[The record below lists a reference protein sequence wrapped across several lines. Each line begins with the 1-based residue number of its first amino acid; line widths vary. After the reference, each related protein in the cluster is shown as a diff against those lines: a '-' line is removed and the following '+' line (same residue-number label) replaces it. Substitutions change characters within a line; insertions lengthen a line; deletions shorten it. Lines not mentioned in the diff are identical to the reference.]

1 MPTATWGKCL
11 NYTIQ
16 NRSTWRN
23 GSGATSAICYANY
36 FTEMQGATFPAE
48 KITIPLMNNLGN
60 LLEKEGRANATI
72 NRFTSSVK
80 TVLNYCKR
88 HGLIFFDVPQFEMRK
103 ENKYQRIYF
112 TKEQVEQLATSAEDQ
127 WGRQDLADI
136 VRFAAYTGMR
146 QSEILR
152 MTAARVDFLSNCIH
166 VGARKDD
173 TTKSGA
179 YRAIPIHK
187 SLLPM
192 LQMRC
197 QDLGARDRVFGTD
210 WGAREG
216 EREGKRAKDRLYKT
230 FKKVMQSYPV
240 NLSTED
246 GYCFHSLRHSF
257 GTWHFAAG
265 SKPRNIR
272 YMMGHA
278 NIATTLG
285 YAHPTDKGN
294 QSDINNI

>member
-1 MPTATWGKCL
+1 MVQATWGNCL
-11 NYTIQ
+11 KYTVE
-16 NRSTWRN
+16 NRPTWRN
-23 GSGATSAICYANY
+23 GSGAESAICYANY
-36 FTEMQGATFPAE
+36 FTNFQGRNFPAE

-265 SKPRNIR
+265 SKPRNIQ

-285 YAHPTDKGN
+285 YAHATDEGN

>member
-1 MPTATWGKCL
+1 MVQATWGKCL

-48 KITIPLMNNLGN
+48 KITIPLMSNLGKQ
-60 LLEKEGRANATI
+60 LELAGRANATI

-103 ENKYQRIYF
+103 ENKYQRIFF
-112 TKEQVEQLATSAEDQ
+112 TKEQVEQIATSAEEQ

-216 EREGKRAKDRLYKT
+216 EREGKRAKDRLYKV
-230 FKKVMQSYPV
+230 FKKIMQAYPV

-265 SKPRNIR
+265 SKPRNIQ

-285 YAHPTDKGN
+285 YAHATDEGN

>member
-1 MPTATWGKCL
+1 MVLATWGNCL
-11 NYTIQ
+11 KYTVE
-16 NRSTWRN
+16 NRPTWRN
-23 GSGATSAICYANY
+23 GSGAESAICYANY
-36 FTEMQGATFPAE
+36 FTNFQGRNFPAE

-265 SKPRNIR
+265 SKPRNIQ

-285 YAHPTDKGN
+285 YAHATDEGN

>member
-1 MPTATWGKCL
+1 MVQATWGKCL

-48 KITIPLMNNLGN
+48 KITIPLMSNLGKR
-60 LLEKEGRANATI
+60 LEEAGRANATI

-103 ENKYQRIYF
+103 ENKYQRIFF
-112 TKEQVEQLATSAEDQ
+112 TKEQVEQIATSAEEQ
-127 WGRQDLADI
+127 WERQDLADI

-216 EREGKRAKDRLYKT
+216 EPEGKRAKDRLYKA
-230 FKKVMQSYPV
+230 FKRVMESYPV
-240 NLSTED
+240 NLDHKD

-265 SKPRNIR
+265 SKPRNIQ

-285 YAHPTDKGN
+285 YAHATDEGN

>member
-1 MPTATWGKCL
+1 MVQATWGNGLK
-11 NYTIQ
+11 YTIE
-16 NRSTWRN
+16 NRPTWRT
-23 GSGATSAICYANY
+23 GAGAESAIIYANY
-36 FTEMQGATFPAE
+36 FTDFQGENFPVE
-48 KITIPLMNNLGN
+48 KISVRLMNQLGN
-60 LLEKEGRANATI
+60 ILEGEGKANATI
-72 NRFTSSVK
+72 NRFTSAVK

-88 HGLIFFDVPQFEMRK
+88 HGLIFFDVPSFEMRQ
-103 ENKYQRIYF
+103 ENKYQRIFF
-112 TKEQVEQLATSAEDQ
+112 TKEQVEQICTAAVEIHN
-127 WGRQDLADI
+127 RQDIADI

-152 MTAARVDFLSNCIH
+152 MTAARVDFLLNCIH

-179 YRAIPIHK
+179 YRAIPIHT

-192 LQMRC
+192 LQKRC
-197 QDLGARDRVFGTD
+197 QDLGARDRVFSD

-216 EREGKRAKDRLYKT
+216 EREGKRAKDRLYKA
-230 FKKVMQSYPV
+230 FLNVMESYPV
-240 NLSTED
+240 NLDHKD

-265 SKPRNIR
+265 SKPRNIQ

-294 QSDINNI
+294 QADINNI

>member
-1 MPTATWGKCL
+1 MVQATWGKCL

-48 KITIPLMNNLGN
+48 KITIPLMSNLGKQ
-60 LLEKEGRANATI
+60 LELAGRANATI

-103 ENKYQRIYF
+103 ENKYQRIFF
-112 TKEQVEQLATSAEDQ
+112 TKEQVEQIATSAEEQ

-210 WGAREG
+210 WGAREC
-216 EREGKRAKDRLYKT
+216 EREGKRAKDRLYKV
-230 FKKVMQSYPV
+230 FKKVMQAYPV
-240 NLSTED
+240 NLSSED

-265 SKPRNIR
+265 SKPRNIQ

-285 YAHPTDKGN
+285 YAHATDEGN

>member
-1 MPTATWGKCL
+1 MVQATWGNCL
-11 NYTIQ
+11 KYTIE
-16 NRSTWRN
+16 NRPTWRN
-23 GSGATSAICYANY
+23 GAGAESAIIYANY
-36 FTEMQGATFPAE
+36 FTDFQGENFPVE
-48 KITIPLMNNLGN
+48 KISVRLMNQLGN
-60 LLEKEGRANATI
+60 ILEGEGKANATI
-72 NRFTSSVK
+72 NRFTSAVK

-88 HGLIFFDVPQFEMRK
+88 HGLIFFDVPSFEMRQEK
-103 ENKYQRIYF
+103 KYQRIFF
-112 TKEQVEQLATSAEDQ
+112 TKEQVEQICTAAVDIHN
-127 WGRQDLADI
+127 RQDIADI

-152 MTAARVDFLSNCIH
+152 MTAARVDFLLNCIH

-173 TTKSGA
+173 PTKSGA
-179 YRAIPIHK
+179 YRAIPIHT

-192 LQMRC
+192 LQKRC
-197 QDLGARDRVFGTD
+197 QDLGARDRVFSD
-210 WGAREG
+210 WGRREG
-216 EREGKRAKDRLYKT
+216 EREGKRAKDRLYKA
-230 FKKVMQSYPV
+230 FLNVMESYPV
-240 NLSTED
+240 NLDHKD

-265 SKPRNIR
+265 SKPRNIQ

-294 QSDINNI
+294 QADINNI

>member
-1 MPTATWGKCL
+1 MVQATWGNCL
-11 NYTIQ
+11 KYTIE
-16 NRSTWRN
+16 NRPTWRT
-23 GSGATSAICYANY
+23 GAGAESAIIYANY
-36 FTEMQGATFPAE
+36 FTDFQGENFPVE
-48 KITIPLMNNLGN
+48 KISVRLMNQLGN
-60 LLEKEGRANATI
+60 ILEGEGKANATI
-72 NRFTSSVK
+72 NRFTSAVK

-88 HGLIFFDVPQFEMRK
+88 HGLIFFDVPSFEMRQ
-103 ENKYQRIYF
+103 ENKYQRIFF
-112 TKEQVEQLATSAEDQ
+112 TKEQVEQICTSAVEIHN
-127 WGRQDLADI
+127 RQDIADI

-152 MTAARVDFLSNCIH
+152 MTAARVDFLLNCIH

-179 YRAIPIHK
+179 YRAIPIHT

-192 LQMRC
+192 LQNRC
-197 QDLGARDRVFGTD
+197 QDLGARDRVFSD

-216 EREGKRAKDRLYKT
+216 EREGKRAKDRLYKA
-230 FKKVMQSYPV
+230 FLNVMESYPV
-240 NLSTED
+240 NLAHKD
-246 GYCFHSLRHSF
+246 GYCFLSLRHSF

-265 SKPRNIR
+265 SKPRNIQ

-294 QSDINNI
+294 QADINNI

>member
-1 MPTATWGKCL
+1 MVQATWGECL
-11 NYTIQ
+11 NYTLK
-16 NRSTWRN
+16 NRPTWRN
-23 GSGATSAICYANY
+23 GAGAESALIYANY
-36 FTEMQGATFPAE
+36 FTSFQGINFPVE
-48 KITIPLMNNLGN
+48 KITIRLMNQLGN
-60 LLEKEGRANATI
+60 ILEQEGKANATI

-88 HGLIFFDVPQFEMRK
+88 HGLIFFDIPSFEMRQ
-103 ENKYQRIYF
+103 ENKYQRIFF
-112 TKEQVEQLATSAEDQ
+112 TKEQVEQICTAAVEIHN
-127 WGRQDLADI
+127 RQDIADI

-152 MTAARVDFLSNCIH
+152 LTAARVDFLLNCIH

-179 YRAIPIHK
+179 YRAIPIHT

-192 LQMRC
+192 LQKRC
-197 QDLGARDRVFGTD
+197 QDLHARDRVFSD

-216 EREGKRAKDRLYKT
+216 EREGKRAKDRLYKA
-230 FKKVMQSYPV
+230 FLNVMESYPV
-240 NLSTED
+240 NLDHKD

-265 SKPRNIR
+265 SKPRNIQ

-285 YAHPTDKGN
+285 YAHATDKGN
-294 QSDINNI
+294 QADINNI

>member
-1 MPTATWGKCL
+1 MVLATWGNCL
-11 NYTIQ
+11 KYTVE
-16 NRSTWRN
+16 NRPTWRN
-23 GSGATSAICYANY
+23 GSGAESAICYANY
-36 FTEMQGATFPAE
+36 FTNFQGRNFPAE

-265 SKPRNIR
+265 SKPRNIQ

-285 YAHPTDKGN
+285 YAHATDKGN

>member
-36 FTEMQGATFPAE
+36 FTDMQGASFPVD
-48 KITIPLMNNLGN
+48 KISIPLMSNLGKQ
-60 LLEKEGRANATI
+60 LEEKGRANATI

-103 ENKYQRIYF
+103 ENKYQRIFF
-112 TKEQVEQLATSAEDQ
+112 TKDQVDQICTSAVDI
-127 WGRQDLADI
+127 WGRQDIADI
-136 VRFAAYTGMR
+136 VNFAAYTGMR

-152 MTAARVDFLSNCIH
+152 MTAARVDFLQNSIH

-179 YRAIPIHK
+179 YRAIPIHA
-187 SLLPM
+187 SLKPM
-192 LQMRC
+192 LQKRC
-197 QDLGARDRVFGTD
+197 QDSGARDRIFGLD

-216 EREGKRAKDRLYKT
+216 EQEGKRAKDRLYKA
-230 FKKVMQSYPV
+230 FKKVMESYPV
-240 NLSTED
+240 NLDHKD

-257 GTWHFAAG
+257 GTWAFANG
-265 SKPRNIR
+265 CKPRNIQ

-285 YAHPTDKGN
+285 YAHATDEGN
-294 QSDINNI
+294 QHDINLI

>member
-1 MPTATWGKCL
+1 MVQATWGKCL

-48 KITIPLMNNLGN
+48 KITIPLMSNLGKR
-60 LLEKEGRANATI
+60 LEEAGRANATI
-72 NRFTSSVK
+72 HRFTSSVK

-103 ENKYQRIYF
+103 ENKYQRIFF
-112 TKEQVEQLATSAEDQ
+112 TKEQVEQIATSAEEQ
-127 WGRQDLADI
+127 WQRQDLADI

-216 EREGKRAKDRLYKT
+216 EREGKRAKDRLYKV
-230 FKKVMQSYPV
+230 FKKVMQAYPV
-240 NLSTED
+240 NLSSED

-265 SKPRNIR
+265 SKPRNIQ

-285 YAHPTDKGN
+285 YAHATDEGN

>member
-1 MPTATWGKCL
+1 MVLPTWGNCL
-11 NYTIQ
+11 KYTVE
-16 NRSTWRN
+16 NRPTWRN
-23 GSGATSAICYANY
+23 GTGAESAICYANY
-36 FTEMQGATFPAE
+36 FTNFQGPNFPVE

-112 TKEQVEQLATSAEDQ
+112 TKEQVEQLATSAENQ

-136 VRFAAYTGMR
+136 IRFAAYTGMR

-152 MTAARVDFLSNCIH
+152 MSAARVDFLSNCIH

-240 NLSTED
+240 SLSTED

-265 SKPRNIR
+265 SKPRNIQ

-285 YAHPTDKGN
+285 YAHATDEGN

>member
-1 MPTATWGKCL
+1 MVLPTWGNCL
-11 NYTIQ
+11 KYTVE
-16 NRSTWRN
+16 NRPTWRN
-23 GSGATSAICYANY
+23 GSGAESAICYANY
-36 FTEMQGATFPAE
+36 FTNFQGRNFPAE

-60 LLEKEGRANATI
+60 LLEREGRANATI

-216 EREGKRAKDRLYKT
+216 EREGKRAKDRLYKV
-230 FKKVMQSYPV
+230 FKKIMQAYPV

-265 SKPRNIR
+265 SKPRNIQ

-285 YAHPTDKGN
+285 YAHATDEGN

>member
-1 MPTATWGKCL
+1 MVQATWGKCL

-36 FTEMQGATFPAE
+36 FTEMQGASFPAE
-48 KITIPLMNNLGN
+48 KITIPLMSNLGKQ
-60 LLEKEGRANATI
+60 LELAGRANATI

-103 ENKYQRIYF
+103 ENKYQRIFF
-112 TKEQVEQLATSAEDQ
+112 TKEQVEQIATSAEEQ

-216 EREGKRAKDRLYKT
+216 EREGKRAKDRLYKV
-230 FKKVMQSYPV
+230 FKKVMQAYPV
-240 NLSTED
+240 NLSSED

-265 SKPRNIR
+265 SKPRNIQ

-285 YAHPTDKGN
+285 YAHATDEGN

>member
-1 MPTATWGKCL
+1 MVQATWGKCL
-11 NYTIQ
+11 NYTIE
-16 NRSTWRN
+16 NRPTWRN
-23 GSGATSAICYANY
+23 GSGAESAICYANY
-36 FTEMQGATFPAE
+36 FTNFQGSAFPAE

-112 TKEQVEQLATSAEDQ
+112 TKEQVEQIATSAEEQ

-136 VRFAAYTGMR
+136 IRFAAYTGMR

-166 VGARKDD
+166 VGARRDD

-179 YRAIPIHK
+179 YRTIPIHK
-187 SLLPM
+187 SLIPM
-192 LQMRC
+192 LQKRC
-197 QDLGARDRVFGTD
+197 QDLGARDRVFGSD
-210 WGAREG
+210 WGPREG
-216 EREGKRAKDRLYKT
+216 ERAGKRAKDRLYKA
-230 FKKVMQSYPV
+230 FKKVMQAYPV

-257 GTWHFAAG
+257 GTWHFANG
-265 SKPRNIR
+265 SKPRNIME
-272 YMMGHA
+272 MMGHA
-278 NIATTLG
+278 NMATTLG
-285 YAHPTDKGN
+285 YAHATDQGK